1 MGNPPGRASTPAE
14 KSRLLADIYDQWVIP
29 PDLRL
34 CQLIYNSVVYWNLQ
48 NKRPSADRDIS
59 RQIFYIEDNDILT
72 TIALFVKDHY
82 PPRETSSTSS

>member
-1 MGNPPGRASTPAE
+1 MGNPPGRASTNSE
-14 KSRLLADIYDQWVIP
+14 KGALLADIYAQWVIP

-34 CQLIYNSVVYWNLQ
+34 CQLIYNSVVYWNQQ
-48 NKRPSADRDIS
+48 NKRPCADRDIS
-59 RQIFYIEDNDILT
+59 RSLFYIEDDDILT